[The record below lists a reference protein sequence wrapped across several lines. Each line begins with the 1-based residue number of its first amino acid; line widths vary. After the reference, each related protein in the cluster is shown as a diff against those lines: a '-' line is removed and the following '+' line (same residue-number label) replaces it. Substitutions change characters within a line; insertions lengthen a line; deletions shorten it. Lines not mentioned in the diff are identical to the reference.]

1 MADYILNNDRDAK
14 DILIELRESTGISGN
29 KAVIEYVDGKMIV
42 NQYPLKVE
50 YNEHDD
56 SMKVTYPNEEEG
68 YLISTNFFV
77 SEGFNNTAH
86 DSGKWRYETL
96 EKAMSENPTPT
107 KDQLRDVMKSAK
119 YLMNDRDYMFE
130 LRKQGI
136 DTTNPDNWDWITIWT
151 DILNTSENH

>member
-1 MADYILNNDRDAK
+1 MRLVVKVKTLSLLVPIGVKERGVQIK
-14 DILIELRESTGISGN
+14 EHVLRLL
-29 KAVIEYVDGKMIV
+29 Y
-42 NQYPLKVE
+42 
-50 YNEHDD
+50 
-56 SMKVTYPNEEEG
+56 
-68 YLISTNFFV
+68 FFV

-151 DILNTSENH
+151 DILNTSEKSLTLWMKENYEVENTFKLEY